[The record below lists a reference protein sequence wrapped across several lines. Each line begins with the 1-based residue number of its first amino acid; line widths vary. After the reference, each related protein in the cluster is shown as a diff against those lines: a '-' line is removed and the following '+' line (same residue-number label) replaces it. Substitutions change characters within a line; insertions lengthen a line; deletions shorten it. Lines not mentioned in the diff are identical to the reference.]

1 MKTIKLKIQIPDER
15 KALIESDQRI
25 YSSCVRY
32 SFNRLKERNV
42 SMTELY
48 RDTFSKF
55 KLGSHFITSAN
66 REAKGIINRF
76 KEVPKYHFGGSALSK
91 LYKGLITKEEF
102 KKARNLG
109 LFSEGEINQYK
120 GNRYFKIDLQN
131 KLIIYKRSRKEHI
144 PLVINQYISPK
155 RRKILESIFICME
168 NKITPITFKLKED
181 CIFISYDET
190 IVEKYKQFKG
200 LKENRILGIDLN
212 PNYFGISI
220 IEFNKDD
227 SFKVIHKEVIDISE
241 LNEQSTNKV
250 KFELQQINNKIIHL
264 CNYYKCSTLSVEDL
278 KFKKS
283 NKFWSKNLNRL
294 CKNKFRYSTIKTHLQ
309 TLCITYGVKFV
320 EINAAYSSV
329 VGNLNYGNNS
339 TPDMV
344 AASIEI
350 ARRAYKK
357 FLKGWFYP
365 PMQIERVKEV
375 LMNQW
380 KKDLE
385 LAFNSW
391 PELSNQIKESKI
403 MYRFQLDLNKAVF
416 RKFYKKTFI
425 KNYIFI

>member
-1 MKTIKLKIQIPDER
+1 MKTIKLKISIPDEW

-25 YSSCVRY
+25 YSSIVRY
-32 SFNRLKERNV
+32 SFNRLKEGIPIKNV
-42 SMTELY
+42 Y
-48 RDTFSKF
+48 NDCIHKF
-55 KLGSHFITSAN
+55 KLGSHFINCAN

-76 KEVPKYHFGGSALSK
+76 KEIPKYHFGGSALSR
-91 LYKGLITKEEF
+91 LYKGLITKAEY
-102 KKARNLG
+102 KKSRNLG
-109 LFSEGEINQYK
+109 VFSEGEVNYK

-131 KLIIYKRSRKEHI
+131 KTIIYKRSKKEHI
-144 PLVINQYISPK
+144 PLVINQWLRDKQI
-155 RRKILESIFICME
+155 RVLESMHICME

-190 IVEKYKQFKG
+190 VVEKYKQFKS

-212 PNYFGISI
+212 PDYFGISV

-227 SFKVIHKEVIDISE
+227 SFKIIHKEVIDISS
-241 LNEQSTNKV
+241 LNDESTNKV

-283 NKFWSKNLNRL
+283 KKLPTRYLNRL
-294 CKNKFRYSTIKTHLQ
+294 CKNKFRYSTIKLHLS
-309 TLCITYGVKFV
+309 TLCNTYGVKFV

-357 FLKGWFYP
+357 FSKGWFYP
-365 PMQIERVKEV
+365 ALNKERVKEV
-375 LMNQW
+375 LINQW

-385 LAFNSW
+385 LNFNSW
-391 PELSNQIKESKI
+391 PELSNQIKKLGLK
-403 MYRFQLDLNKAVF
+403 YRFQLDGSMAVF
-416 RKFYKKTFI
+416 SKYYKKKFI
-425 KNYIFI
+425 SLYRFI

>member
-1 MKTIKLKIQIPDER
+1 MKTIKLKIAIPDEW
-15 KALIESDQRI
+15 KALIEQDQRV
-25 YSSCVRY
+25 YSSIVRY
-32 SFNRLKERNV
+32 SFNRLKEGITIKAVYN
-42 SMTELY
+42 
-48 RDTFSKF
+48 DCIHKF
-55 KLGSHFITSAN
+55 KLGSHFINCAN

-76 KEVPKYHFGGSALSK
+76 KEIPKYHFGGSALSK
-91 LYKGLITKEEF
+91 LYKGLISKSEY

-109 LFSEGEINQYK
+109 MFSEGEAISK
-120 GNRYFKIDLQN
+120 GNHYFKIDLQN
-131 KLIIYKRSRKEHI
+131 KTIIYTRSRKEHI
-144 PLVINQYISPK
+144 QLKINQWLREK
-155 RRKILESIFICME
+155 QLRVLESIHICME

-181 CIFISYDET
+181 CIFITYDET
-190 IVEKYKQFKG
+190 VVEKYKQFNG

-212 PNYFGISI
+212 PEYFGLSV

-250 KFELQQINNKIIHL
+250 KFELQQINNKIIKL
-264 CNYYKCSTLSVEDL
+264 CNYYKCSTLAVEDL

-283 NKFWSKNLNRL
+283 NRFPSKKLNRL
-294 CKNKFRYSTIKTHLQ
+294 CKNKFRYSTIKSHLS
-309 TLCITYGVKFV
+309 TLCNTYGVKFV
-320 EINAAYSSV
+320 EVNAAYSSV
-329 VGNLNYGNNS
+329 VGNLNYGNDS

-365 PMQIERVKEV
+365 PMQIERVKEI

-385 LAFNSW
+385 LNFNSW
-391 PELSNQIKESKI
+391 PELSNQIKKLGLK
-403 MYRFQLDLNKAVF
+403 YRFQLDGSMAVLS
-416 RKFYKKTFI
+416 KFYKKKFI
-425 KNYIFI
+425 FLYRFI

>member
-1 MKTIKLKIQIPDER
+1 MKTIKLKISIPDEW

-25 YSSCVRY
+25 YSSIVRY
-32 SFNRLKERNV
+32 SFNRLKDGIPIKDVYN
-42 SMTELY
+42 
-48 RDTFSKF
+48 DCIQKF
-55 KLGSHFITSAN
+55 KLGSHFINCAN

-91 LYKGLITKEEF
+91 LYKGLITKAEY
-102 KKARNLG
+102 KKSRNLG
-109 LFSEGEINQYK
+109 LFSEGETGCAK

-131 KLIIYKRSRKEHI
+131 KTIIYKRSRKEHI
-144 PLVINQYISPK
+144 RLAINQWLRDK
-155 RRKILESIFICME
+155 QLRVLESIHICME
-168 NKITPITFKLKED
+168 NKITPITFTLKED

-212 PNYFGISI
+212 PDYFGVSV

-227 SFKVIHKEVIDISE
+227 SFKVIYKEVIDISE
-241 LNEQSTNKV
+241 LNVQSTNKV
-250 KFELQQINNKIIHL
+250 KFELQQIDNKIIHL
-264 CNYYKCSTLSVEDL
+264 CDYYKCSTLSVEDL

-283 NKFWSKNLNRL
+283 NKFPSKKLNRL
-294 CKNKFRYSTIKTHLQ
+294 CKNKFRYSTIKSHLQ
-309 TLCITYGVKFV
+309 TLCNTYSVKFV

-329 VGNLNYGNNS
+329 VGNLNYGSES

-357 FLKGWFYP
+357 FSKGWFYP
-365 PMQIERVKEV
+365 PMQIKRIKEV

-385 LAFNSW
+385 LNFGSW
-391 PELSNQIKESKI
+391 KELFNQIKELKLK
-403 MYRFQLDLNKAVF
+403 YRFLLDGSNAVF
-416 RKFYKKTFI
+416 SKFYKKKSISLYRFI
-425 KNYIFI
+425 